1 MAVSLQCAVDG
12 DLVVVI
18 LGVSHLKNIQMVSA
32 GKCGTCNYMEVSRTR
47 LCENVSNLGKT
58 MLRRNY
64 TEGLFVVKRESV
76 IDH

>member
-47 LCENVSNLGKT
+47 LCENVSSLRGKRCCGAT
-58 MLRRNY
+58 TLKVY
-64 TEGLFVVKRESV
+64 LL
-76 IDH
+76 